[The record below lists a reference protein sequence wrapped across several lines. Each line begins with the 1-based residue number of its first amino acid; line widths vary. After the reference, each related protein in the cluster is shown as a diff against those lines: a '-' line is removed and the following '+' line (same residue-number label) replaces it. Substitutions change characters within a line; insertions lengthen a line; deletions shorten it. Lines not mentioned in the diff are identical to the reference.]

1 MISVR
6 VLCQKFPFLY
16 ETFSVNTNRFLLLR
30 LYQNF
35 PQFFKHQL
43 IFYRL
48 ISQHFIYFCRIASG

>member
-6 VLCQKFPFLY
+6 VHRQNFPFHC
-16 ETFSVNTNRFLLLR
+16 EIFSMNTNRFLLLR